1 MDIDH
6 SGYGLGFRHLERSYL
21 ILLNLDRVL
30 LANLRGVAV
39 VGDRTA
45 PLLRSLSRR
54 DGLFPPHGHAVG
66 GGALSW
72 RRIRVLSRRG
82 AASAVSHLLH
92 NVALQ

>member
-66 GGALSW
+66 AALC
-72 RRIRVLSRRG
+72 LG
-82 AASAVSHLLH
+82 
-92 NVALQ
+92 VAFAFCLVVVPHPQYPICYIT